1 MEEKYLYTAKPTPR
15 HGTTAR
21 INDMCQRLH
30 RLAKVNT
37 LIFYFPR
44 KFHRSNIIFQNY
56 DFVIEM
62 PSFLNSCK
70 IRRSQVSDRY
80 AFLKASRK
88 RLGRLVRAIFVMV
101 GKEQKK
107 GLLTRPY
114 QLGHWIY
121 LAWWCGKHY
130 PNWND
135 DLNRL
140 SSSWVSRIESFSVTL
155 DEVKIVKA

>member
-44 KFHRSNIIFQNY
+44 KFLRSNIIFQNY

-70 IRRSQVSDRY
+70 IRRSQVTDRY
-80 AFLKASRK
+80 AFLKEIHNSS
-88 RLGRLVRAIFVMV
+88 GTQVQPIFVIV
-101 GKEQKK
+101 GQEQKK

-114 QLGHWIY
+114 QLGH
-121 LAWWCGKHY
+121 
-130 PNWND
+130 
-135 DLNRL
+135 
-140 SSSWVSRIESFSVTL
+140 
-155 DEVKIVKA
+155 

>member
-80 AFLKASRK
+80 AFLKASRR
-88 RLGRLVRAIFVMV
+88 RLARLVRAIFVIV

-107 GLLTRPY
+107 RP
-114 QLGHWIY
+114 
-121 LAWWCGKHY
+121 
-130 PNWND
+130 
-135 DLNRL
+135 
-140 SSSWVSRIESFSVTL
+140 L
-155 DEVKIVKA
+155 DEAISARALNLSGVMVRQTLPELK